1 MQLFKWGE
9 NLGVHVQFMTY
20 GFTLYLLLLYFSV
33 FLLLIHSKKKVTK
46 WKRYLSVNRAVM
58 KAINYIDQQQAE
70 RGNHCILDNN
80 FFPTFVKVLEF
91 EETWNLRCY
100 QSSSKTWIQGRSE
113 RWNPEPRKEKHL
125 KAQCSS
131 SFEEDWLLGATLSIN
146 YGENIGDELL
156 SFFKWR
162 IMK

>member
-1 MQLFKWGE
+1 MQFFKCGE

-70 RGNHCILDNN
+70 RGNHCILDNSYFSN
-80 FFPTFVKVLEF
+80 FCESTRV
-91 EETWNLRCY
+91 
-100 QSSSKTWIQGRSE
+100 
-113 RWNPEPRKEKHL
+113 
-125 KAQCSS
+125 
-131 SFEEDWLLGATLSIN
+131 
-146 YGENIGDELL
+146 
-156 SFFKWR
+156 
-162 IMK
+162 